1 MIAPQEALNVGT
13 APALNSAT
21 ADSSQAV
28 SSESQKVEQE
38 TKSEEEKPKL
48 ENIVIDKSDLK
59 DFVGQ
64 PPFTSDRIYDITP
77 PGVVMGLAWCVMCPK
92 KNNNL
97 EANLPC
103 MLIECDLCACLRRCF
118 PCVILWVCNF

>member
-1 MIAPQEALNVGT
+1 MD
-13 APALNSAT
+13 SAA

-48 ENIVIDKSDLK
+48 ENIVIHKSDLK

-64 PPFTSDRIYDITP
+64 PPFTSDRIYDSTP
-77 PGVVMGLAWCVMCPK
+77 REWSWAWPGA
-92 KNNNL
+92 
-97 EANLPC
+97 
-103 MLIECDLCACLRRCF
+103 
-118 PCVILWVCNF
+118 